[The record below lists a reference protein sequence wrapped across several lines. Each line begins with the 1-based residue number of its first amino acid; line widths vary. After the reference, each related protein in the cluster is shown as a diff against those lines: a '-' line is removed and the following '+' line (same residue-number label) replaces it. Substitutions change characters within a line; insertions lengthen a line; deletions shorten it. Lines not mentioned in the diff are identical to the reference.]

1 MKIAIIGATGFVGSA
16 LVEEAVSRK
25 HQVSAL
31 VRNVGKVEAKPGV
44 TGVQSDVTDTPTLV
58 GLLAGHDVVIS
69 AFNGGWE
76 NADIYAKHLA
86 GSRSIAEAA
95 KQAGVRLITVGGAGS
110 LIAPD
115 GSQFVDGPEF
125 PAAYKDGASAAR
137 DALNELRSGA
147 GLDWSFVS
155 PPFLLVPGERTG
167 QYRLG
172 LDTPVF
178 NAAGQSTISVADL
191 AVAILDEAETP
202 RHRNH
207 RFTVGY

>member
-44 TGVQSDVTDTPTLV
+44 TGVQSDVTDTATLV

-202 RHRNH
+202 RHRNQ